1 VRVVALAFT
10 QGINEQQSL
19 AHRVTGEG
27 AELQDG
33 LNAAS
38 LRRAAAFTQQLLGAS
53 AVQRGVQAPVRAA
66 QQQQWRRRQQ
76 QEEEGQQGGGGG
88 GGGGE
93 ILLS

>member
-53 AVQRGVQAPVRAA
+53 AVQRGVLAPVRAE

>member
-1 VRVVALAFT
+1 
-10 QGINEQQSL
+10 
-19 AHRVTGEG
+19 VTGEG

-33 LNAAS
+33 LNASS
-38 LRRAAAFTQQLLGAS
+38 LRRVAALTQELLGAS
-53 AVQRGVQAPVRAA
+53 AVQRGVLAPVRAE